1 MEKLD
6 VSDTEVDFATLLQ
19 LKSMPALKTLVCFYP
34 HNDGDY
40 TEDIKNLKQQL
51 PHVSIND
58 EKYFLIASPLKKV
71 NKCISYLVFCN
82 QWIWE
87 IRAKEQNLFSK
98 QNRKMLNENQESLLR
113 MPIDKYT
120 TVDILERE
128 QFRLRNNLMAAI
140 KSRARKI
147 WRKEWWS

>member
-1 MEKLD
+1 MK
-6 VSDTEVDFATLLQ
+6 
-19 LKSMPALKTLVCFYP
+19 KTIFERV
-34 HNDGDY
+34 
-40 TEDIKNLKQQL
+40 
-51 PHVSIND
+51 
-58 EKYFLIASPLKKV
+58 
-71 NKCISYLVFCN
+71 VFCN